1 MGERTLADGAGNN
14 AEGTGN
20 EIAPAGDTLETRE
33 QSEGLAPGGAIHN
46 MLNFKEL
53 NGAPERIRTS
63 DPQIRS
69 LSEASALGRLRP
81 QRPLYFNV
89 IYRHRPVAP
98 AGISR

>member
-1 MGERTLADGAGNN
+1 MGA
-14 AEGTGN
+14 GN

-46 MLNFKEL
+46 MLLFKEL

-69 LSEASALGRLRP
+69 L
-81 QRPLYFNV
+81 
-89 IYRHRPVAP
+89 
-98 AGISR
+98 